1 MSNEHE
7 LDDEALSAAA
17 GGLHIRFADGPD
29 PMGNGAT
36 PPNLGDFGQISN
48 FSDHHI
54 DNFH

>member
-54 DNFH
+54 DNIH